1 MAENRNNLL
10 PTIQSRCVLLR
21 ETEEPD
27 VAETSALEEYGI
39 KLFFQYRKMV
49 DKKIKT
55 ADDAL
60 KFLDVIEREAH
71 KEHRLETVLRIE
83 ETRKDILG
91 EFHMGGMNW
100 KYALKRLFLEVR
112 E

>member
-1 MAENRNNLL
+1 M
-10 PTIQSRCVLLR
+10 
-21 ETEEPD
+21 
-27 VAETSALEEYGI
+27 
-39 KLFFQYRKMV
+39 
-49 DKKIKT
+49 
-55 ADDAL
+55 